1 MIRTKYI
8 FLIMNQNITDGKRQ
22 KGKGWLKIFLCKMDF
37 QVPKFLRYIDFK
49 LGFFGLFAFY
59 LFIFV

>member
-1 MIRTKYI
+1 
-8 FLIMNQNITDGKRQ
+8 
-22 KGKGWLKIFLCKMDF
+22 MDF

-59 LFIFV
+59 LFLFDFFSFLGNLES